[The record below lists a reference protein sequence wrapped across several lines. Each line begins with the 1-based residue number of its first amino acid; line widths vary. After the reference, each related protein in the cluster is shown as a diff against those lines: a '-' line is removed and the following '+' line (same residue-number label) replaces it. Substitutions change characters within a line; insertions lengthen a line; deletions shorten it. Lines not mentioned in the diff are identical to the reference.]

1 MFIHLPLGLKRAVA
15 MAIPRVIKTPNTLN
29 LGSFHSF
36 SFPEILHRL
45 HATHLKSI
53 FLKMNISDFKSVYI
67 NRSKSYESRCIESWI
82 IANLSDLSESSTV
95 CVLWFI
101 MVFLSLDWGSK
112 NRWKR
117 SKSTIPLSFFKIKAS
132 GPIDQRIKDSWL
144 EIYCGV
150 ISLFG
155 IFETTYSHTAL

>member
-1 MFIHLPLGLKRAVA
+1 

-95 CVLWFI
+95 EVVRA
-101 MVFLSLDWGSK
+101 MVYYGFLIFGLRQQEPLKAQQINNPSLIFQNKSFGTNWSK
-112 NRWKR
+112 TLGW
-117 SKSTIPLSFFKIKAS
+117 KSTVESLVCLESLKPLTHIPHFNSEH
-132 GPIDQRIKDSWL
+132 P
-144 EIYCGV
+144 V
-150 ISLFG
+150 N
-155 IFETTYSHTAL
+155 T